1 MSRRARHNG
10 EGSIFRYRN
19 GYAAYA
25 WVTTPAG
32 TRKRKYVYGK
42 TREDVHEKWI
52 KLQQRATQGPVA
64 TRVPT
69 ISEYFAYWLPEVAKR
84 RLKAQP
90 ANTYG
95 TLARLYIVPYLG
107 SKRLDKL
114 TVRDVR
120 TFFNKV
126 TDLCT
131 CCAHGKD
138 AARPAKKQRCC
149 AVGRCCERRLSGNT
163 LRDIKK
169 VLVVALNDAI
179 VDELITR
186 NPAAL
191 VRLPTVRR
199 RKVKPW
205 TVEEAKAFLVS
216 ARDAGDPFY
225 AAYVLILVLG
235 LRRGEVLG
243 LRWPEIDLA
252 GAQVQISHSLQRV
265 NGKLVLGETKTE
277 SSDAPLPLPDICVT
291 ALQLRAEDQ
300 EAQKQTLGGRW
311 PDPHQ
316 LVFTSRAGAPID
328 PRNFLRS
335 FVNRCERAGVRR
347 IRVHDTRHTCGS
359 LLAALDVHPRVAM
372 QILRHSRIAVT
383 MDIYTH
389 VPSELTRRALKKLG
403 DSLGDLA
410 S

>member
-1 MSRRARHNG
+1 MSGRTRHNG
-10 EGSIFRYRN
+10 EGSIFPYRN

-25 WVTTPAG
+25 WVTTPTG
-32 TRKRKYVYGK
+32 IRKRKYVYGK
-42 TREDVHEKWI
+42 TREQVHDAWI
-52 KLQQRATQGPVA
+52 KLQQRAKEGTVSTRIPTVA
-64 TRVPT
+64 A
-69 ISEYFAYWLPEVAKR
+69 YFGYWLPEVAKR
-84 RLKAQP
+84 RLKAQ
-90 ANTYG
+90 AAKTYE

-120 TFFNKV
+120 GFFN
-126 TDLCT
+126 TLADLCT
-131 CCAHGKD
+131 CCLHGKD
-138 AARPAKKQRCC
+138 DARPAKERRCC
-149 AVGRCCERRLSGNT
+149 AIGRCCQRRLSGNT

-179 VDELITR
+179 VDELIVR

-199 RKVKPW
+199 RNVKPW
-205 TVEEAKAFLVS
+205 SVEEAKAFLVS
-216 ARDAGDPFY
+216 ARDSGDPFY

-243 LRWPEIDLA
+243 LTWPLVDLDS
-252 GAQVQISHSLQRV
+252 GQVQISHSLQRI
-265 NGKLVLGETKTE
+265 NGELVLGETKTE
-277 SSDAPLPLPDICVT
+277 SSDAPLPLPDICAT
-291 ALQLRAEDQ
+291 ALQLRREDQ
-300 EAQKQTLGGRW
+300 DRQKRTLGARW
-311 PDPHQ
+311 PDAHQ
-316 LVFTSRAGAPID
+316 LVFTTRAGAPID

-335 FVNRCERAGVRR
+335 FVNRCDRAGVRR

-372 QILRHSRIAVT
+372 QILRHSRINVT
-383 MDIYTH
+383 MEIYTH

-403 DSLGDLA
+403 DSFGDLA